1 MQTYP
6 VLRLWASQR
15 NEAAIRF
22 YRALDF
28 REIERTDGSRNE
40 EREP

>member
-6 VLRLWASQR
+6 VLRLCTSQR
-15 NEAAIRF
+15 NEAAIRL
-22 YRALDF
+22 ALDF